1 MSTSHERLSVHDVDP
16 AATQAVL
23 GLEKYVRSS
32 GLDTLLYELV
42 KIRASQL
49 NGCAYCLDMHSK
61 DARAQGETEQRLYG
75 LSAWREAPYYSDRE
89 RAALEWTEAITLI
102 SKGGISEEL
111 YATVRKQF
119 SEKELVDLTMA
130 VVTINGWNRLAI
142 GLGSDVG
149 SYQPAARAATSREH
163 AGAAAR

>member
-1 MSTSHERLSVHDVDP
+1 
-16 AATQAVL
+16 
-23 GLEKYVRSS
+23 
-32 GLDTLLYELV
+32 
-42 KIRASQL
+42 
-49 NGCAYCLDMHSK
+49 MHSK
-61 DARAQGETEQRLYG
+61 EARAEGETEQRIYV
-75 LSAWREAPYYSDRE
+75 LSAWREAPFYTPRE